1 MKKTLAL
8 IIGSVIVIA
17 FLAVFLASDE
27 GAPVTTPIDT
37 ATTTAVVA
45 TTTLEKT
52 ELDLNEWKLF
62 EETDLF
68 SEGSEFWY
76 PAEWVVH
83 GEGGSGRD
91 FFDRRSEVGIKK
103 QNGEF
108 ISSSDIANDS
118 VFHILTENTRPSP
131 PHSNS
136 HTFPPPR
143 YRDGLCLG
151 VS

>member
-52 ELDLNEWKLF
+52 ELDLSEWK
-62 EETDLF
+62 
-68 SEGSEFWY
+68 W
-76 PAEWVVH
+76 P
-83 GEGGSGRD
+83 
-91 FFDRRSEVGIKK
+91 
-103 QNGEF
+103 
-108 ISSSDIANDS
+108 
-118 VFHILTENTRPSP
+118 
-131 PHSNS
+131 
-136 HTFPPPR
+136 
-143 YRDGLCLG
+143 
-151 VS
+151 

>member
-52 ELDLNEWKLF
+52 ELDLSEWKLF
-62 EETDLF
+62 EDQGLF
-68 SEGSEFWY
+68 VDGTEFWY
-76 PAEWVVH
+76 PLS
-83 GEGGSGRD
+83 GSVATQTAMHLVYAVD
-91 FFDRRSEVGIKK
+91 LF
-103 QNGEF
+103 
-108 ISSSDIANDS
+108 
-118 VFHILTENTRPSP
+118 L
-131 PHSNS
+131 
-136 HTFPPPR
+136 
-143 YRDGLCLG
+143 
-151 VS
+151 